1 MFGGVSYLS
10 GIRKDRVELRH
21 LRYFVAVAETLNFSK
36 AAQRLHIAQPPLSRQ
51 IRQLEDELGAALLI
65 RDRRSVALTHAG
77 EIFLREA
84 RGILNQ
90 TERAMESVRRSAKG
104 ELGKLRVGIGS
115 GLGNAVNRV
124 LFEHVK
130 SHPGVEVE
138 CQDILSSLQN
148 AALVEREI
156 DVGFLRPPI
165 DAENLASQK
174 LFEEPFYV
182 YLPKG
187 HALARRR
194 KVRLS
199 ELKDEALLLYD
210 RNVSRGVYDKT
221 LELYRDAG
229 LTPRIIRTH
238 TAPYDEAGTVLVASR
253 KGIYVG
259 VGAVRSKPGGSSDVM
274 MVPLDEPNAKV
285 HAHVAWRR
293 GETSGV
299 VVTFL
304 ETVKKVFRNHR
315 A

>member
-1 MFGGVSYLS
+1 
-10 GIRKDRVELRH
+10 VELRH

-36 AAQRLHIAQPPLSRQ
+36 AAARLHIAQPPLSRQ
-51 IRQLEDELGAALLI
+51 IKQLEDELGAALLL
-65 RDRRSVALTHAG
+65 RDRRSVELTDAG
-77 EIFLREA
+77 EIFLQEA

-90 TERAMESVRRSAKG
+90 AEHAMESVGRAARG

-115 GLGNAVNRV
+115 GLGQAVNRA

-148 AALVEREI
+148 AALLVREI

-174 LFEEPFYV
+174 LFEEPFCV
-182 YLPKG
+182 YIRKG
-187 HALARRR
+187 HPLARRR
-194 KVRLS
+194 KLKLA

-221 LELYRDAG
+221 LELYREAG

-238 TAPYDEAGTVLVASR
+238 TAPYDEAGAVLVASG
-253 KGIYVG
+253 KGIYLG
-259 VGAVRSKPGGSSDVM
+259 VGAVRSKPDGANDVL

-285 HAHVAWRR
+285 SAHVAWRKW
-293 GETSGV
+293 ETSGV
-299 VVTFL
+299 VLAFL
-304 ETVKKVFRNHR
+304 ETVKRVFRNNR
-315 A
+315 

>member
-1 MFGGVSYLS
+1 
-10 GIRKDRVELRH
+10 VELRH

-36 AAQRLHIAQPPLSRQ
+36 AAARLHIAQPPLSRQ
-51 IRQLEDELGAALLI
+51 IKQLEDELGTALLM
-65 RDRRSVALTHAG
+65 RDRRRVVLTAAG
-77 EIFLREA
+77 QIFLQEA

-90 TERAMESVRRSAKG
+90 AAHAMESVQRAAKG

-115 GLGNAVNRV
+115 GLGQAVNRV

-148 AALVEREI
+148 VALVEREI
-156 DVGFLRPPI
+156 DVGFMRPPI

-187 HALARRR
+187 HPLARQRR
-194 KVRLS
+194 VRV
-199 ELKDEALLLYD
+199 EQVKHEALLLYD

-221 LELYRDAG
+221 LELYREAG
-229 LTPRIIRTH
+229 LTPRIIRTQ
-238 TAPYDEAGTVLVASR
+238 TAPYDEAGAVLVASR
-253 KGIYVG
+253 KGIYLG
-259 VGAVRSKPGGSSDVM
+259 VGAVRSKVDGDVV

-285 HAHVAWRR
+285 YAHVVWRK
-293 GETSGV
+293 GETAGV
-299 VVTFL
+299 VQAFL
-304 ETVKKVFRNHR
+304 ETVKRVFRGR
-315 A
+315 

>member
-1 MFGGVSYLS
+1 
-10 GIRKDRVELRH
+10 VELRH

-36 AAQRLHIAQPPLSRQ
+36 AAARLHIAQPPLSRQ
-51 IRQLEDELGAALLI
+51 IKQLEDELGTALLM
-65 RDRRSVALTHAG
+65 RDRRRVVLTAAG
-77 EIFLREA
+77 QIFLQEA

-90 TERAMESVRRSAKG
+90 AAHAMESVQRAAKG

-115 GLGNAVNRV
+115 GLGQAVNRV

-148 AALVEREI
+148 VALVEREI
-156 DVGFLRPPI
+156 DVGFMRPPI

-187 HALARRR
+187 HPLARQRR
-194 KVRLS
+194 VRL
-199 ELKDEALLLYD
+199 EQVKQEVLLLYD

-221 LELYRDAG
+221 LELYREAG
-229 LTPRIIRTH
+229 LTPRIIRTQ
-238 TAPYDEAGTVLVASR
+238 TAPYDEAGAVLVASR
-253 KGIYVG
+253 KGIYLG
-259 VGAVRSKPGGSSDVM
+259 VGAVRSKVDGDVV

-285 HAHVAWRR
+285 YAHVVWRK
-293 GETSGV
+293 GETAGV
-299 VVTFL
+299 VQAFL
-304 ETVKKVFRNHR
+304 ETVKRVFRGR
-315 A
+315 

>member
-1 MFGGVSYLS
+1 M
-10 GIRKDRVELRH
+10 ELRH
-21 LRYFVAVAETLNFSK
+21 LRYFAAVAETLNFSK
-36 AAQRLHIAQPPLSRQ
+36 AAERLHIAQPPLSRQ
-51 IRQLEDELGAALLI
+51 IKQLEDELGAALLI
-65 RDRRSVALTHAG
+65 RDRRSVVLTDAG
-77 EIFLREA
+77 QIFLQEA

-90 TERAMESVRRSAKG
+90 SAHAMESVRRAVKG

-115 GLGNAVNRV
+115 GMGRAVNRV

-130 SHPGVEVE
+130 LYPGVEAE

-165 DAENLASQK
+165 DSENLASQR
-174 LFEEPFYV
+174 LFEEPFFV

-194 KVRLS
+194 KLRLA
-199 ELKDEALLLYD
+199 ELQDEALLLYD

-221 LELYRDAG
+221 LELYRNAG

-238 TAPYDEAGTVLVASR
+238 TAPYDEAGAVLVASG
-253 KGIYVG
+253 KGFYLG
-259 VGAVRSKPGGSSDVM
+259 VGAVRSKPGGSSDVV
-274 MVPLDEPNAKV
+274 MVPLDEPGAKV
-285 HAHVAWRR
+285 YAHVAWRR

-299 VVTFL
+299 VLAFL
-304 ETVKKVFRNHR
+304 ETVRRSFRNSR
-315 A
+315 